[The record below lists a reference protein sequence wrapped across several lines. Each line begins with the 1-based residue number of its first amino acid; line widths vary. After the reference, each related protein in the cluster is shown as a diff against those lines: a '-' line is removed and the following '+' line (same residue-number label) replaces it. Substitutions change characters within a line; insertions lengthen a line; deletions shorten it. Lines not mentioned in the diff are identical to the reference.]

1 MSQRSTLLLE
11 HHLKELRLPSF
22 LREYGKM
29 AAQCAAGNADHPEYL
44 LRLAELELIDRL
56 SAWWSAAFW
65 PPGSPR

>member
-1 MSQRSTLLLE
+1 
-11 HHLKELRLPSF
+11 
-22 LREYGKM
+22 M

-56 SAWWSAAFW
+56 SAWWSAASW